1 MWMEREVMLN
11 SAKILVVDDTPA
23 NLEIVTE
30 ILADAGYTIST
41 AISGDRALKRLE
53 AYIPDLILLD
63 VQMPGIDGFI
73 TCQRLKDNPA
83 TAHIPVIFMTAV
95 ADTAS
100 KVKGFSLGA
109 ADYITKPFQESEL
122 LARVNTHL
130 NLSLLT
136 QQLEQRIQER
146 TAELQ
151 MALDQLSRSQLQL
164 IQSEKMASLGNLVA
178 GVAHEINNPLGF
190 LNGSIDH
197 LNDYVGDLLGHLR
210 LYQQSD
216 SHMTTVIQNH
226 ADEISLDFLCEDLP
240 KVLESMQGAT
250 DRIRAISSG
259 LRTFSRSDG
268 EYKVQADLNE
278 GIESA
283 LLILKYRIKANSHR
297 PAIQVLKNYGE
308 LPPIE
313 CFPGQLN
320 QVFMNILA
328 NAIDVFDEA
337 AQQSSSDYL
346 DDKLHTIEIS
356 TAVLPESKHV
366 EIRIRDNGSGM
377 TPEVKGRVF
386 DYLFTTKAA
395 GKGTGL
401 GLAIAHQI
409 VTEKHNG
416 SLDVRSEID
425 QGTEFCIR
433 LPMH

>member
-1 MWMEREVMLN
+1 MPD
-11 SAKILVVDDTPA
+11 SARILVVDDTPA
-23 NLEIVTE
+23 NLEIITE
-30 ILADAGYTIST
+30 ILANAGYTIST
-41 AISGDRALKRLE
+41 AISGDRALKRLQ
-53 AYIPDLILLD
+53 AYTPDLILLD
-63 VQMPGIDGFI
+63 VQMPGIDGFE
-73 TCQRLKDNPA
+73 TCQRLKDNPE
-83 TAHIPVIFMTAV
+83 TAYIPVIFMTAV
-95 ADTAS
+95 ANTSS

-122 LARVNTHL
+122 LARVKTHL
-130 NLSLLT
+130 QLSLLT

-151 MALDQLSRSQLQL
+151 MALDQLSRSQLKL

-197 LNDYVGDLLGHLR
+197 LNDYVGDLLDHLR
-210 LYQQSD
+210 LYQQNESPR
-216 SHMTTVIQNH
+216 TTLIQDH
-226 ADEISLDFLCEDLP
+226 AHKISLDFLCEDLP
-240 KVLESMQGAT
+240 KVLNSMQGAT

-268 EYKVQADLNE
+268 EYKAKADLHE

-283 LLILKYRIKANSHR
+283 LLILKYRIKGNSHR
-297 PAIQVLKNYGE
+297 PAIQVLKDYGE

-337 AQQSSSDYL
+337 AQQASSVDL
-346 DDKLHTIEIS
+346 DNASHKIEIS

-377 TPEVKGRVF
+377 TPEVTCRIF

-401 GLAIAHQI
+401 GLTIAHQI

-416 SLDVRSEID
+416 SLHVQSEMG

-433 LPMH
+433 LPMS